1 MQMQE
6 QYGRNVVGGSDRRR
20 RDPVFDDFDGNDGDN
35 NDVEMTLNQTKS
47 SSGVVRCERKK
58 QTSNES
64 NHRQKEFEIFMAAVL
79 LACLPLGREREV
91 SPKTKRQ
98 TKDGDAD
105 GKNRIVRRGKGMEE
119 RFADEDIE
127 SLPVKSLYGKRV
139 KEEKGRIGNGGKTS
153 FQGIASFI
161 SLATSAGICIAVSE
175 KILRNSKQE
184 DFDRI
189 VERLLTKPNA
199 RGVVMFVD
207 EDNTR

>member
-35 NDVEMTLNQTKS
+35 NDVVDEDVDGKKDEKWIEKSEKEFHQQEMTLNQTKS

-119 RFADEDIE
+119 RFGWEYEYNDSENFNVFAVLFERHFWDFVLGMWQTEARLGDRFFCN
-127 SLPVKSLYGKRV
+127 KRY
-139 KEEKGRIGNGGKTS
+139 
-153 FQGIASFI
+153 
-161 SLATSAGICIAVSE
+161 
-175 KILRNSKQE
+175 
-184 DFDRI
+184 
-189 VERLLTKPNA
+189 
-199 RGVVMFVD
+199 
-207 EDNTR
+207 